1 MNKRH
6 WNPPALRF
14 QWLHEKFMLAVAR
27 ELCELNVPKE
37 SSALLR
43 WANYVEPCTRLS
55 ALSPDTTV
63 KLQLRDASEHFSQ
76 ATAIAGRSK
85 QFHDCEFI
93 KWRKMHWKSLIENCK
108 IDFIHSSQ
116 PTWTFC
122 IILVHKAH
130 FAYIRAFSK
139 LPRPRNKRRRENFP
153 FFVITFYHSISPHK
167 SLFLSPPFSPAVD
180 REASD
185 RAMKT

>member
-1 MNKRH
+1 MKPSRAQISVIT
-6 WNPPALRF
+6 WKIYACSR
-14 QWLHEKFMLAVAR
+14 
-27 ELCELNVPKE
+27 
-37 SSALLR
+37 SSATRVERTERVISATSPSKLC
-43 WANYVEPCTRLS
+43 WASHSSLFPP
-55 ALSPDTTV
+55 SPDTTV
-63 KLQLRDASEHFSQ
+63 KLQLRDVSEHFSQ

-122 IILVHKAH
+122 IILVHKSTFRIH
-130 FAYIRAFSK
+130 TSFFETTETEK
-139 LPRPRNKRRRENFP
+139 QKEKRNFP

-167 SLFLSPPFSPAVD
+167 SLFLSGPLSFTPTID
-180 REASD
+180 RETSD

>member
-43 WANYVEPCTRLS
+43 WGNYVEPRTRL
-55 ALSPDTTV
+55 P
-63 KLQLRDASEHFSQ
+63 LRFPRHSSQ
-76 ATAIAGRSK
+76 IAIKRCFRAFFPSVAGRSK
-85 QFHDCEFI
+85 QCHDCEFI

-122 IILVHKAH
+122 ITLVHKST
-130 FAYIRAFSK
+130 FAYIRAF
-139 LPRPRNKRRRENFP
+139 RNYRDRETKGEEKFSIFRNNILSFHFPTQISLSLAPPAPARRR
-153 FFVITFYHSISPHK
+153 
-167 SLFLSPPFSPAVD
+167 
-180 REASD
+180 
-185 RAMKT
+185 